1 MREYFLGGWWK
12 KAKKR
17 KIRKS
22 FPFSPG
28 GEKVQWNFDGR
39 TSKSLQNSKFY
50 PWWSPVRKLHRKQ
63 NPCVAAVRSMR
74 HFEVLLYCYAEW
86 IAAKLSPC
94 GCGDGERRRRRMDI
108 WRNGKEEEE
117 EGDAKVFGK
126 KKRDEI
132 SVLFLSLFFFLLP
145 EAFANFVGMV
155 MDWSA
160 PSIFFW
166 RGGGREKDGF
176 ILRKPQ
182 AVFLLPLFFY
192 PPPKKV

>member
-1 MREYFLGGWWK
+1 
-12 KAKKR
+12 
-17 KIRKS
+17 
-22 FPFSPG
+22 
-28 GEKVQWNFDGR
+28 
-39 TSKSLQNSKFY
+39 
-50 PWWSPVRKLHRKQ
+50 
-63 NPCVAAVRSMR
+63 
-74 HFEVLLYCYAEW
+74 
-86 IAAKLSPC
+86 
-94 GCGDGERRRRRMDI
+94 MDI

-166 RGGGREKDGF
+166 RGGRKGERRLYFAKTPGGF
-176 ILRKPQ
+176 PSSPLLLSPPQ
-182 AVFLLPLFFY
+182 KSIVEIAFFSLAE
-192 PPPKKV
+192 